1 MLLSAEQLMNYNTI
15 AYTYLE
21 RLYHEWTNA
30 HTYTQEQ
37 LHAAYIPAPLY
48 KGFNQ
53 TKGLSWKTNSRKHR
67 NGNECDA
74 QRRTHRAI
82 PPPPHVGETAVDWK
96 DMKVKNE
103 QIAQLCIPWMSCILP
118 LLPVRPGL
126 KPGCINTTPSRA
138 YACVSDWRGPPNTHR
153 QCQTLLLFHS
163 NVWPQTSPQSC
174 LAV

>member
-1 MLLSAEQLMNYNTI
+1 MNHNTI

-53 TKGLSWKTNSRKHR
+53 TKGLSWKTNSRNHR
-67 NGNECDA
+67 NGNEHDA
-74 QRRTHRAI
+74 QRHTHRAT
-82 PPPPHVGETAVDWK
+82 PQKYEAMLEKQQWTEK
-96 DMKVKNE
+96 TRVKNE

-118 LLPVRPGL
+118 LLPGRPGL
-126 KPGCINTTPSRA
+126 KPGCINIMPSRA
-138 YACVSDWRGPPNTHR
+138 STCVSDWRGPPNTHR
-153 QCQTLLLFHS
+153 QCHALLLFHS
-163 NVWPQTSPQSC
+163 IVWPQTPLYC